1 MAKNKSNFV
10 KSLVLLFITALFSV
24 LATVVD
30 RAAIGYNDTVVGF
43 STLNGAFH
51 NRFGYNGI
59 CDTISDIA
67 MGLAFL
73 VVISFAIMGV
83 MQLIRE
89 KSLLKVDKVILGL
102 GVLYVVVALLYVVFG
117 KIPINYRPILQPGE
131 TELETSFPST
141 HTLIIA
147 TVLGSAIQ
155 AWERLVKNEKLLKV
169 LKIAAFAV
177 IIIGILARMFAGVHW
192 FTDILAGILF
202 SMTLISFYA
211 AWSLD

>member
-1 MAKNKSNFV
+1 MAKNKSNFT
-10 KSLVLLFITALFSV
+10 KSLVLLIVTALFSV

-51 NRFGYNGI
+51 NQFGYNEI
-59 CDTISDIA
+59 FDTISDVA

-89 KSLLKVDKVILGL
+89 RKFSKVDKAILGL
-102 GVLYVVVALLYVVFG
+102 GVLYVVIAVIYVAFG

-141 HTLIIA
+141 HTLIIV
-147 TVLGSAIQ
+147 TVLGSAIL
-155 AWERLVKNEKLLKV
+155 AWNKLLKNKSLV
-169 LKIAAFAV
+169 KILKCLALVVIVVGTAAR
-177 IIIGILARMFAGVHW
+177 LFAGVHW
-192 FTDILAGILF
+192 ATDIVAGILF
-202 SMTLISFYA
+202 SLTLISLYA
-211 AWSLD
+211 ACSLD